1 MKGLLAFSLFGL
13 TVLNVIY
20 VAAIMNYAVQSEMMI
35 SLLYSIY
42 GLVESSLFS
51 NEDLEQH
58 DQGNGQ
64 SRIQQHIMVW
74 NHILMIVNKNFFCML
89 CDSVL

>member
-13 TVLNVIY
+13 IVLNVIY

-35 SLLYSIY
+35 NLLYSIY
-42 GLVESSLFS
+42 GLVESNLLS
-51 NEDLEQH
+51 NEERR

-64 SRIQQHIMVW
+64 SRIQHHIMV
-74 NHILMIVNKNFFCML
+74 
-89 CDSVL
+89 